1 MSRRVIALNIIIT
14 ININA
19 IYRRIVQKAFLLGLF
34 SGELTFS
41 EGLVIG
47 RNFAF
52 QNGFSLSIKTTKNT
66 KITA

>member
-1 MSRRVIALNIIIT
+1 MIHQLCVLAKQAKGARGPHHVPTRGSL
-14 ININA
+14 
-19 IYRRIVQKAFLLGLF
+19 
-34 SGELTFS
+34 FS

-52 QNGFSLSIKTTKNT
+52 QSGFGLSIKPAKNT